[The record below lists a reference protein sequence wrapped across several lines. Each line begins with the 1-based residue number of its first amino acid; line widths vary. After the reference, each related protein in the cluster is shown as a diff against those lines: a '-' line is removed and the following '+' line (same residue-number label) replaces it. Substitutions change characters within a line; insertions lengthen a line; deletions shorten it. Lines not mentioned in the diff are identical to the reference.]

1 VKPALSLIEYNP
13 QIHPAMQWVFGQT
26 FICKDME
33 TAKKVT
39 FHERI
44 LKKSVTL
51 DGDVF
56 DPSGTLSGG
65 KYSTVTFRI
74 FFEWMFLFA
83 VCTVYLKQ
91 EVMSIWLSAVLN
103 SVTTEHIRTV
113 LLGIYSESCQGN

>member
-1 VKPALSLIEYNP
+1 LFIGIPFQVWQLCECRYTLHICVLIFQVGKENVHSALSLIEYDP
-13 QIHPAMQWVFGQT
+13 QLHPAMQWVFGQT

-65 KYSTVTFRI
+65 KYLTSPFRLCL
-74 FFEWMFLFA
+74 E
-83 VCTVYLKQ
+83 
-91 EVMSIWLSAVLN
+91 
-103 SVTTEHIRTV
+103 
-113 LLGIYSESCQGN
+113 

>member
-1 VKPALSLIEYNP
+1 
-13 QIHPAMQWVFGQT
+13 MQWVFGQI

-65 KYSTVTFRI
+65 TYSITAFRAC
-74 FFEWMFLFA
+74 F
-83 VCTVYLKQ
+83 
-91 EVMSIWLSAVLN
+91 
-103 SVTTEHIRTV
+103 HV
-113 LLGIYSESCQGN
+113 LLAWCACAFLVFLYA

>member
-1 VKPALSLIEYNP
+1 MDTIIILIFQVGKENVQPALSLIEYNP

-65 KYSTVTFRI
+65 KYPTLPFRM
-74 FFEWMFLFA
+74 FFEWMFLCA
-83 VCTVYLKQ
+83 LCTVYIKW
-91 EVMSIWLSAVLN
+91 EVMSIWRSTSLN
-103 SVTTEHIRTV
+103 S
-113 LLGIYSESCQGN
+113 